1 MVNIIL
7 IKKKYVG
14 HQRLPLV
21 MQMCLGLVNRGGWV
35 IPLLREV
42 TLGVVLEKQRRRN
55 L

>member
-7 IKKKYVG
+7 IKKKI
-14 HQRLPLV
+14 
-21 MQMCLGLVNRGGWV
+21 RGTPEAAPGDANVLEFGEQEGRV